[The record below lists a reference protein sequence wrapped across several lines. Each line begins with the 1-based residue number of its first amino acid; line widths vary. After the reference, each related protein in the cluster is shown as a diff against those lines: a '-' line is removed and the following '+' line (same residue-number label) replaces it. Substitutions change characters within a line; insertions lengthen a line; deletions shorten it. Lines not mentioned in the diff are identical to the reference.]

1 MKFTLNKIIKMI
13 NDREIEIQK
22 EEVFP
27 SIIEK
32 ILPNQSFC
40 SRSSSTSLNQFVTL
54 LSRNNDENKTI
65 KEPSRSDRIN
75 IAQKKQPKE
84 NLTIKQRWS
93 TLLFEESKQQA
104 INMKLS
110 YNKNSA
116 LLNKLNRM
124 KSIFQKD
131 NTISSFQTAP
141 NISNDNVLQRKA
153 KKMLIGLKSKQFEV
167 EADIEEFKSQLD
179 NIDKHKKNP
188 FGLKDFEMNFK
199 KNLKRNNLIYQH
211 FNIQNNTNTPK
222 KFVKL

>member
-1 MKFTLNKIIKMI
+1 MI
-13 NDREIEIQK
+13 NDREVEIQK

-27 SIIEK
+27 SIIEN
-32 ILPNQSFC
+32 IVPNQSFC
-40 SRSSSTSLNQFVTL
+40 SRSSSTSLNQFINL
-54 LSRNNDENKTI
+54 LSRKNDGSNI
-65 KEPSRSDRIN
+65 KEPFKTERIN
-75 IAQKKQPKE
+75 IALKKQPKE
-84 NLTIKQRWS
+84 KQTIKQRWS

-104 INMKLS
+104 TNIKLS

-124 KSIFQKD
+124 KSIFQKE

-211 FNIQNNTNTPK
+211 FSIQKNTPYTPK
-222 KFVKL
+222 IFVKL